1 MDDVTPGPGP
11 EFVKAAQRGDARAW
25 AVLFKHF
32 QPALTSYC
40 LTCVGGRRAEA
51 LDLTQDIFALAVE
64 KLHQLDDLSRF
75 QGWLFVIARNRCLR
89 FGQRS
94 SRAERAAVNLSL
106 LLADEPPDDAADREY
121 WLTRI
126 EGAVQSVENES
137 HRAVVSA
144 HYGRGEKTRDIA
156 ERLGMPHGT
165 VTVVLKR
172 FRDRLKAELLTA
184 LAEQEHVHVA

>member
-1 MDDVTPGPGP
+1 MDEVSQGPGL
-11 EFVKAAQRGDARAW
+11 EFVAAAKRGDARAW

-32 QPALTSYC
+32 QPGVTSYC

-64 KLHQLDDLSRF
+64 KLHQLDDLTRF

-94 SRAERAAVNLSL
+94 AQAERAAVRLSL
-106 LLADEPPDDAADREY
+106 LLADEPPENVADREY

-126 EGAVQSVENES
+126 EDAIGSVENEG
-137 HRAVVSA
+137 HRAVVVA

-172 FRDRLKAELLTA
+172 FRDRIKVELLSA
-184 LAEQEHVHVA
+184 LAEQELIHVA

>member
-1 MDDVTPGPGP
+1 VDEAATGPGL
-11 EFVKAAQRGDARAW
+11 EFVKAAKRGDARAW

-32 QPALTSYC
+32 QPAVTSYC
-40 LTCVGGRRAEA
+40 LTCTGGRRAEA

-64 KLHQLDDLSRF
+64 KLHQLEDLSRF

-94 SRAERAAVNLSL
+94 AQAERAVTNLSL
-106 LLADEPPDDAADREY
+106 LLADEPPEDAAEREY
-121 WLTRI
+121 WLRRV
-126 EGAVQSVENES
+126 ESAVQSVENES
-137 HRAVVSA
+137 HRAVVTA

-172 FRDRLKAELLTA
+172 FRDRLKVELLSA
-184 LAEQEHVHVA
+184 LAHQEPADVT